1 MKRTALFI
9 ASLLTLC
16 ITFMPSAACAQQT
29 KAQSSQAQDASQ
41 QEATSAHEPSAK
53 FNYFFQEAIRQ
64 RLLQHYDA
72 AIDLANYCHTL
83 DPQSGAALYELATLY
98 RYANN
103 DSLATDALE
112 KASALYPNN
121 FWYKSSLVMRY
132 LSNNRTDEALA
143 KVEELAKQFPEK
155 TDVLAMLLDL
165 YEKKNDYANM
175 VKVLD
180 KIEMKE
186 GKSEQLSMD
195 KFRIFLQMNDE
206 KRAFEEMKSLADEYP
221 NDLRYQVV
229 IGDLYLDAG
238 RKDDAMKQYK
248 AVEAIDSTNV
258 TLQLSLSNYY
268 EHEGNDSLYRK
279 YLTRLMTNPGVD
291 DDARLRMMAVVV
303 KENLDKNADSTFI
316 LNLFDKVLQQP
327 QTNVSL
333 IELRVRYMVTR
344 DMPHK
349 DIRPYL
355 YKMLDIDPENNTARQ
370 QLLAYAVEEKDT
382 ISILNICKP
391 AIDYKSDDPIFYYY
405 LGISYIMLN
414 EPQKALGAL
423 KAGLP
428 RVEKSTS
435 DNKLQMTSNIYGMLG
450 DIYHQL
456 GNDDKAFQAYDSCL
470 VYTQSDATVLNNYAY
485 YLSLKKKD
493 LNKAEEM
500 SRRSNELE
508 PNNST
513 YLDTYAWVL
522 YQLKRYEEAKDIMD
536 KAVEIMQKEEEEPTD
551 DVLMHIKKIN
561 KKSKK

>member
-1 MKRTALFI
+1 MKRKALFI

-16 ITFMPSAACAQQT
+16 ITLMPYAANAQAHKTQGTQTSSSAQQET
-29 KAQSSQAQDASQ
+29 KPM
-41 QEATSAHEPSAK
+41 HEPSAK

-112 KASALYPNN
+112 KASALYPDN

-132 LSNNRTDEALA
+132 LSNNRTDEALV
-143 KVEELAKQFPEK
+143 KVEEMAKQFPEK

-180 KIEMKE
+180 KIETKE
-186 GKSEQLSMD
+186 GKSEQLSME

-238 RKDDAMKQYK
+238 RKEEAMKQYK
-248 AVEAIDSTNV
+248 QVESVDSTNV

-268 EHEGNDSLYRK
+268 EHEGNDSLYHK
-279 YLTRLMTNPGVD
+279 YLTLLMTNPNVD

-303 KENLDKNADSTFI
+303 KENLERNTDSTFI

-327 QTNVSL
+327 QEDVSL
-333 IELRVRYMVTR
+333 VELRVRYMVTR

-349 DIRPYL
+349 EIRPYL

-382 ISILNICKP
+382 LSILNICKP

-405 LGISYIMLN
+405 MGISYIMLD
-414 EPQKALGAL
+414 EPQKALNIL
-423 KAGLP
+423 TSGLSK
-428 RVEKSTS
+428 VENS
-435 DNKLQMTSNIYGMLG
+435 DSSNKLQLTSNMYGMLG

-493 LNKAEEM
+493 LNRAEEM

-508 PNNST
+508 PDNST

-522 YQLKRYEEAKDIMD
+522 YQLKRYDEAKDIMD
-536 KAVEIMQKEEEEPTD
+536 KAVEIMKKEEEEPTD
-551 DVLMHIKKIN
+551 DVLMHIRKIN